1 MSKTLTVV
9 MTNGDKLTYTDG
21 TVNFD
26 DSLVQV
32 CDSTGSV
39 VAIINF
45 DQFAYFTST
54 DASA

>member
-32 CDSTGSV
+32 CDSTGAV

-45 DQFAYFTST
+45 DQFAYFAST

>member
-9 MTNGDKLTYTDG
+9 MTNGDKITNTDG

-45 DQFAYFTST
+45 DQFAYFTLI